1 MLRLNPYPITAYA
14 WCNALGTRSHPG
26 SPSRAG
32 SSVWHLDGCGLRP
45 APSRPVATYWGP
57 IADAL
62 PAMPAPIAHHRSRC
76 SQIFWASLSELELA
90 IGAALRRWGPER
102 VGLVVGSSTGGID
115 VTEQVVALEHQ
126 GKSLPWEYD
135 FDAVHPFS
143 ALVHMARTALGFE
156 GPGYVVSTACSS
168 GAKALASAQRL
179 LEAGLCDAVI
189 TGGAD
194 ALCQMTLRGFASLG
208 ILSTGLCRPFDRHRD
223 GINIGEGSAV
233 LLLERQSASPLL
245 LLSVGE
251 SSDAYHTTAPH
262 PEGLGA
268 RLALQAALD
277 LAGLTPDRVDYV
289 NAHGTGTRQ
298 NDSAEALA
306 LSSTLGDQVAFSST
320 KDRVGHQLGA
330 AGATEVA
337 FCLDGLLAGRMPG
350 NRPGTEPD
358 PSLAVHPLPAPRDAV
373 LRTALSNSF
382 AFGGSNAV
390 VALGRSDTRLATEAT
405 VGGRAETRAWIE
417 AVAFWASGYPTL
429 SALVSGVWSDPE
441 RPAAHL
447 LPARPRGRASL
458 LTRLFAELLGQLAR
472 ATPARPGDETAIAS
486 DELATLPIV
495 YGSALGEM
503 STTLALLDQ
512 IGRGDELSPVAF
524 QSSVHNTA
532 AGVLSIALGNRSF
545 STALSAGGETFAMSL
560 LEALTWLA
568 SHGGRIAVLVAD
580 EDAPSRLMRAGS
592 FPAAGI
598 GFLLRRAEAAPP
610 PSALGTIGGL
620 QRSVPEHADDRSYAT
635 RVRST
640 LAARV
645 PGLER
650 APASQGLALAQALLD
665 QRAGRYAIG
674 DGWSVL
680 FEPLTKQ

>member
-1 MLRLNPYPITAYA
+1 MLRLNPYAITAYS
-14 WCNALGTRSHPG
+14 WCNALGTRRHPS
-26 SPSRAG
+26 SPEEELTRWPLNRS
-32 SSVWHLDGCGLRP
+32 GLRP
-45 APSRPVATYWGP
+45 AEGGPVTTYWGP
-57 IADAL
+57 IAGPL
-62 PAMPAPIAHHRSRC
+62 PAMPEPIAHHRSRC
-76 SQIFWASLSELELA
+76 SQLFWASLKQLELA
-90 IGAALRRWGPER
+90 IGAALRRWGPAR

-126 GKSLPWEYD
+126 GKPLPWDYD

-143 ALVHMARTALGFE
+143 ALVHMARTAFGFA
-156 GPGYVVSTACSS
+156 GPGYVISTACSS

-179 LEAGLCDAVI
+179 LETGICDAVI

-208 ILSTGLCRPFDRHRD
+208 ILSEGLCRPFDRHRD

-233 LLLERQSASPLL
+233 LLVERRSASPLV
-245 LLSVGE
+245 LLSGGE

-268 RLALQAALD
+268 RLALQAALE
-277 LAGLTPDRVDYV
+277 LAGLAPDRVDYV

-298 NDSAEALA
+298 NDSAEALVLA
-306 LSSTLGDQVAFSST
+306 STLGERVAFSST

-337 FCLDGLLAGRMPG
+337 FCLDSLLAGRMPG

-358 PSLAVHPLPAPRDAV
+358 PNLAVHPLPAPRSAA
-373 LRTALSNSF
+373 LQTALSNSF

-390 VALGRSDTRLATEAT
+390 IALGRGDAEAHAEST
-405 VGGRAETRAWIE
+405 SGGAAVASAWIE
-417 AVAFWASGYPTL
+417 AVSFWALGYPSLTSL
-429 SALVSGVWSDPE
+429 FAGAQSAPE
-441 RPAAHL
+441 RPPANL

-458 LTRLFAELLGQLAR
+458 LTRLFAELLGQLTA
-472 ATPARPGDETAIAS
+472 AEHLRPEDGKVSDP
-486 DELATLPIV
+486 DELATLPVV

-503 STTLALLDQ
+503 STTLTLLDQ
-512 IGRGDELSPVAF
+512 IGRGEELSPVGF

-532 AGVLSIALGNRSF
+532 AGVLSIALANRSF
-545 STALSAGGETFAMSL
+545 STALSAGSETFAMSL
-560 LEALTWLA
+560 LEALSWLA

-598 GFLLRRAEAAPP
+598 GFLLRSAEAAP
-610 PSALGTIGGL
+610 SGALGKIRSL
-620 QRSVPEHADDRSYAT
+620 QPGVPEQADDGAYGAS
-635 RVRST
+635 VQST
-640 LAARV
+640 LAARA

-650 APASQGLALAQALLD
+650 APASQGLVLARALLEG
-665 QRAGRYAIG
+665 RAGRYAIG
-674 DGWSVL
+674 EAWSVL
-680 FEPLTKQ
+680 LEPVAER